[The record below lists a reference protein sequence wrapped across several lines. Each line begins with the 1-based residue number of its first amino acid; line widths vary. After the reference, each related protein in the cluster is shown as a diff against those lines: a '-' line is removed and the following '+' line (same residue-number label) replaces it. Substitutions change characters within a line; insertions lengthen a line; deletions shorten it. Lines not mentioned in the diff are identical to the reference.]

1 MLTEKMSQWRELATQ
16 IKSLQEKAAA
26 LEAEIASEV
35 LTLGKSQ
42 QANGVK
48 ASYTKGRGSYD
59 YKAAV
64 DNIALPDEL
73 YLAHQKISYD
83 YKAMCEAAEIDT
95 ALYYKA
101 GTPSVKLQLED

>member
-16 IKSLQEKAAA
+16 IKHLQEKAAA

-59 YKAAV
+59 YRAAV
-64 DNIALPDEL
+64 EKENPPNYVMME
-73 YLAHQKISYD
+73 HQKITYD
-83 YKAMCEAAEIDT
+83 YKAICEKLELT
-95 ALYYKA
+95 PEYTP
-101 GTPSVKLQLED
+101 GTPSVKLSLED